1 LIINNKKD
9 WHLFGG
15 GSSMLKNYFRV
26 AVRNLLR
33 NKAFSVLNISGLA
46 LGMAS
51 ATLIGLW
58 ILHELSYDHYYPK
71 QARLYELMTNHEAD
85 GKISSGIQT
94 PEIMP
99 PTIKREVPEVEQV
112 ARLNWPGPALF
123 IVNDKSIKASGGC
136 ADPEFLTMFDFPFV
150 EGDRTTALNDPYS
163 VVLTA
168 SMAKRLFG
176 NDNPVGRTV
185 KIDNELT
192 WTVTGVMKD
201 LPDNTQFKF
210 DWLNSYHFKEVKHY
224 IDSDWTDVGNKAFVL
239 LKPHADPV
247 RVNAR
252 LKPMIPTYSHGY
264 NVTTA
269 FIYPM
274 DRMRLYSEFE
284 NGKPVGGR
292 ITTVRT
298 FGLIAVLILLIACI
312 NFMNLS
318 TARSDKRAKE
328 VGIRKVVGAGRPSL
342 IFQFLGESLLIALI
356 GGILALILVQL
367 SLPAFNQLTGKELSI
382 AYGSIYFW
390 LCAAAFICF
399 TGLLAGSYP
408 AFYLSSFRPISVL
421 KAVFRHVNALVT
433 PRKVLVVVQFTVAI
447 VLIISTMVIL
457 QQVKY
462 AQGRSTGY
470 DQRNLI
476 YVMLEGDL
484 YTHYEAV
491 RSSLLNS
498 GAVTAVSGSGSP
510 ITQTWSSGSSL
521 SWEGMTAN
529 THITFMRAS
538 SDGNIVKAAGLT
550 LVQGRDID
558 IRQYPADSTACLINE
573 AALKAAG
580 FKNPI
585 GQLIFDDPLHW
596 HVVGVIKDFILN
608 SPYEP
613 IKPLIIKGPRYGIG
627 VFHMKLNSDRP
638 TAQNLATIEKI
649 LKTYNPAFPFEY
661 HFVDQEY
668 ATYFANEQLTEKLAA
683 LFAGLIIIISCMG
696 LFGLATYTAETRI
709 KEIGIR
715 KVLGATASRIT
726 VLLSTSFV
734 KLVLVSFIVATPIA
748 WYVMDRWLASFP
760 YRTPVSIWLFV
771 AAGAGAI
778 LIALFTVGFQAIRA
792 AVANPVKSLRAE

>member
-1 LIINNKKD
+1 MNIEKD
-9 WHLFGG
+9 WHPIG
-15 GSSMLKNYFRV
+15 GSPFMLKNYFRV
-26 AVRNLLR
+26 AMRNLLR

-85 GKISSGIQT
+85 GKISSGVAT

-99 PTIKREVPEVEQV
+99 PAIKREVPEVEQI

-150 EGDRTTALNDPYS
+150 EGDPTTALDDPYS
-163 VVLTA
+163 VVLTV

-185 KIDNELT
+185 KIDNQLT

-210 DWLNSYHFKEVKHY
+210 DWLNSYHSKEVKHY

-252 LKPMIPTYSHGY
+252 LKPMIPLYSHGY

-274 DRMRLYSEFE
+274 DRMRLYSDFE

-328 VGIRKVVGAGRPSL
+328 VGIRKVVGAGRSSL

-356 GGILALILVQL
+356 GGIIALILVQL

-408 AFYLSSFRPISVL
+408 AFYLSSIRPISVL

-484 YTHYEAV
+484 SKHYEAV
-491 RSSLLNS
+491 RASLVNS

-510 ITQTWSSGSSL
+510 ITQIWSSGSDL
-521 SWEGMTAN
+521 SWEGMAAK

-538 SDGNIVKAAGLT
+538 SDGDIVKAAGLT

-573 AALKAAG
+573 AALKATG

-596 HVVGVIKDFILN
+596 HVVGVIKDFILT

-627 VFHMKLNSDRP
+627 VMHMKLNADHP
-638 TAQNLATIEKI
+638 TAQYLATIEKI
-649 LKTYNPAFPFEY
+649 LKIYNPAFPFEY

-683 LFAGLIIIISCMG
+683 LFAGLIIIISCIG

-726 VLLSTSFV
+726 VLLSRSFV

-771 AAGAGAI
+771 AAGAGAV